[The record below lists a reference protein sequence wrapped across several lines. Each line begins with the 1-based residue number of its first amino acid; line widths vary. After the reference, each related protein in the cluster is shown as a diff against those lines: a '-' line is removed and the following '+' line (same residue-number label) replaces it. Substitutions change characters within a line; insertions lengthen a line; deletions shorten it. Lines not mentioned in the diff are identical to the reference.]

1 MTPRPRP
8 QDDMTRCLRNSAL
21 PSPCT
26 ASPSP
31 PSAWTIEG
39 GGTYGV
45 TLYVTGSAGD
55 LRLYDYLTDPVVCE
69 LDEFTHDSGA

>member
-1 MTPRPRP
+1 MSVPRLNAA
-8 QDDMTRCLRNSAL
+8 TR
-21 PSPCT
+21 
-26 ASPSP
+26 SP

-55 LRLYDYLTDPVVCE
+55 LRLYDYLTDPDVCE